1 MFVIA
6 VVKKNGAHKFI
17 NGATRTLKRGW
28 EMRIEKVFSMYATV
42 ETDEDDTFCKVTV
55 NTMDGLSHTFDAEY
69 WDVHAVS
76 EADDLFEEEE

>member
-17 NGATRTLKRGW
+17 NGADRTLKRGY
-28 EMRIEKVFSMYATV
+28 EMRIDKVLSMYAKV
-42 ETDEDDTFCKVTV
+42 ESDEDDTFYLVTV

-69 WDVHAVS
+69 WDVHSVS
-76 EADDLFEEEE
+76 EADDLFEEV